1 MSINAEREK
10 IYKDLYDISD
20 LDEPVNLET
29 KDGIPPN
36 RKLHVLYFNLVWKVE
51 FKLPK
56 IDGIKSLIILLEYF
70 YNKVNGI
77 SKISPNLIAR
87 KIEIYYILIKQL
99 LKIKIDNLEKT
110 FLKSLEQYFFDKE
123 FFTCFLMVLN
133 NLNNTKFFEKF
144 SSYSK
149 VSNINNKIF
158 YYRLL
163 KKF

>member
-36 RKLHVLYFNLVWKVE
+36 RKLHVLYFNLLWKVE

-99 LKIKIDNLEKT
+99 LNIEIDNIDKSSLKT
-110 FLKSLEQYFFDKE
+110 LGHYFFDKD
-123 FFTCFLMVLN
+123 FFSCFLLTLNKLN
-133 NLNNTKFFEKF
+133 NKNFFKKFTSF
-144 SSYSK
+144 SK
-149 VSNINNKIF
+149 VSIII
-158 YYRLL
+158 
-163 KKF
+163 